1 MIFFPALAAVQM
13 WYVNE
18 RRAQLEREGKNV
30 TMAVM
35 PRNEVIFECY
45 QLDETCQR
53 IQLFAIDG
61 GDKVSCEEVLE
72 HGPLCL

>member
-18 RRAQLEREGKNV
+18 RLAQLGKNR
-30 TMAVM
+30 TKSVM
-35 PRNEVIFECY
+35 PREETNFECY
-45 QLDETCQR
+45 GLDETCRR
-53 IQLFAIDG
+53 IHLFTADG
-61 GDKVSCEEVLE
+61 DDKLCCEEVLE

>member
-1 MIFFPALAAVQM
+1 M

-18 RRAQLEREGKNV
+18 RRAQLEREGKNG

-35 PRNEVIFECY
+35 PRHEVNFECHR
-45 QLDETCQR
+45 LGETCQR
-53 IQLFAIDG
+53 FQLFTIDG
-61 GDKVSCEEVLE
+61 DDKMSCEEVVE